1 MIRAT
6 MCLRSMR
13 VLVIVLM
20 GLMIA
25 PFAGAD
31 DYSHL
36 FSAGNL
42 SSSQGSPVIAMEDSE
57 SDSHLCCPCLICM
70 EGLGELS
77 PTVAP
82 PEAGAW
88 NEYACLGAVS
98 SLYHPEILRPPI
110 S

>member
-1 MIRAT
+1 MIRAGVS
-6 MCLRSMR
+6 LLVIRIFAI
-13 VLVIVLM
+13 VLV
-20 GLMIA
+20 GLMAA
-25 PFAGAD
+25 PLAGAD
-31 DYSHL
+31 DYIHL

-42 SSSQGSPVIAMEDSE
+42 SAGQDNPSTAMEDDD
-57 SDSHLCCPCLICM
+57 SDSHLCCPCMACM
-70 EGLGELS
+70 EGIGELV

-88 NEYACLGAVS
+88 KACSSPGAIS